1 MKKSQEGT
9 VAAPIITLG
18 GFPVWDESHHP
29 DSNVLTNLGK
39 HSHIKVISEAS
50 FLQTTKDMT
59 SNLETFF

>member
-1 MKKSQEGT
+1 MDIMKKSQEGT
-9 VAAPIITLG
+9 VAAPIIPLG

-50 FLQTTKDMT
+50 FLRTT
-59 SNLETFF
+59 